1 MRARVYI
8 TNRSAHD
15 YSAAS
20 EYGELHYITERR
32 VDRFNVNNMVR
43 MAEEA
48 FELSEEGDYIL
59 LTSLTILCSVCCA
72 VFAAKYSRLNLLIF
86 KDGKYIERKVI
97 FEIPDNDEEGEDD
110 ANVEGVY
117 P

>member
-1 MRARVYI
+1 MNRVYI

-20 EYGELHYITERR
+20 VYGELRYITERS

-48 FELSEEGDYIL
+48 FIEATENDYIL
-59 LTSLTILCSVCCA
+59 LTSLNILCSVCCA
-72 VFAAKYSRLNLLIF
+72 VYAAKFSRLNLLLF
-86 KDGKYIERKVI
+86 KDGKYIERKVV
-97 FEIPDNDEEGEDD
+97 FEKERED
-110 ANVEGVY
+110 VRS
-117 P
+117 